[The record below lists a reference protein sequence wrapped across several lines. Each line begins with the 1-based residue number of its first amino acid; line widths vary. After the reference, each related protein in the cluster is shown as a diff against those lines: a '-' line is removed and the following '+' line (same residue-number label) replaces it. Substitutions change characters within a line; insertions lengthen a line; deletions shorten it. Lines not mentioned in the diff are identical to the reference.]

1 MKDTNED
8 TNTDINI
15 IPVNG
20 YIQVRP
26 IKTDSLFNGIEQ
38 PELILYDQIKK
49 GVTEK
54 IKKLVNRFTVESYN
68 GLYFCKEE
76 NVIAEI
82 VETETETETEIEEG
96 ITNEDRKK
104 ADEIVEEASEE
115 CSRLETLKHT
125 ETDEEEETYK
135 EELEKGWDPNWADN
149 ICSKEKKDTAEL
161 HKEIIVGL

>member
-1 MKDTNED
+1 MKDTNEY

-82 VETETETETEIEEG
+82 VETETETEIETEEG

-104 ADEIVEEASEE
+104 ADKIVEETIEE
-115 CSRLETLKHT
+115 CSKLETLKNT
-125 ETDEEEETYK
+125 EEEEKDK
-135 EELEKGWDPNWADN
+135 EELEKGWDPN
-149 ICSKEKKDTAEL
+149 
-161 HKEIIVGL
+161 

>member
-82 VETETETETEIEEG
+82 VETETETEIEIEIEIEEG

-104 ADEIVEEASEE
+104 ADKIVEETIEE
-115 CSRLETLKHT
+115 CSKLETLKNT
-125 ETDEEEETYK
+125 EEEEKDK
-135 EELEKGWDPNWADN
+135 EELEKGWDPN
-149 ICSKEKKDTAEL
+149 
-161 HKEIIVGL
+161 

>member
-26 IKTDSLFNGIEQ
+26 VKTDSLFNGIEQ

-82 VETETETETEIEEG
+82 VETETETEIEIEEG

-104 ADEIVEEASEE
+104 ADEIVEETIEE
-115 CSRLETLKHT
+115 CSKLETLKNT
-125 ETDEEEETYK
+125 EEEEKDK
-135 EELEKGWDPNWADN
+135 EELEKGWDPN
-149 ICSKEKKDTAEL
+149 
-161 HKEIIVGL
+161 

>member
-82 VETETETETEIEEG
+82 VETETETEIETEEG

-104 ADEIVEEASEE
+104 ADKIVEETIEE
-115 CSRLETLKHT
+115 CSKLETLKNT
-125 ETDEEEETYK
+125 EEEEKDK